1 MILNILNSNSNERI
15 ERIEQYRTISP
26 ISFSKLSFKQ
36 LINVFC
42 LKQHQIH
49 IIFLKSRLPFR
60 FMCPNPPPHDF
71 KYTNRVPSPQ
81 NVVAVLPENSKKN
94 NKSG

>member
-49 IIFLKSRLPFR
+49 IIFLKIVFLSDL
-60 FMCPNPPPHDF
+60 CVLIPPHDF

>member
-1 MILNILNSNSNERI
+1 MILNILNSNSN

-49 IIFLKSRLPFR
+49 IIFLKGRLPFR
-60 FMCPNPPPHDF
+60 FMCPNPPPMILN
-71 KYTNRVPSPQ
+71 TLTVCP
-81 NVVAVLPENSKKN
+81 VLKMLL
-94 NKSG
+94 